1 MNRKF
6 AFIILNVGISTII
19 AISGSVLSR
28 NNQVKYNLSK
38 ANAVTTVQMGVK
50 PFEVVYTPS
59 VDSLFIGFREAVAF
73 KESQGKYNKVN
84 TLGYMGKY
92 QFGKSTLNRLRIYN
106 THDFLN
112 NPELQEQAFIA
123 LCSLNKWILIRDIK
137 RSVGKT
143 INGIEIT
150 ESGILA
156 AAHLAGAGNVKNY
169 LRSNGSN
176 LYFDAYGTNVQHY
189 MKYFA
194 GYDTSFI
201 KPIKNATV

>member
-28 NNQVKYNLSK
+28 NNQVRYNLSK

-59 VDSLFIGFREAVAF
+59 VDSLFIGFREALAF